1 MNDIIYKYRNLAIY
15 APVDKSKKI
24 QINCVDDDVDDGGG
38 YVDMNQ
44 KEVKKLVDS
53 LNAWLKEEL

>member
-15 APVDKSKKI
+15 ALVDKSKKI
-24 QINCVDDDVDDGGG
+24 QINCVDDDGGG

-44 KEVKKLVDS
+44 KEVKKFVDS